1 MKPLIVENITGE
13 EANAAGAIT
22 AADTASTE
30 SSFFIGESPLTYC

>member
-1 MKPLIVENITGE
+1 MAENITGE

-30 SSFFIGESPLTYC
+30 SSFFIGEVSTDYY